1 MKKPKKIK
9 VNIPETISSHIDSE
23 FKKSKEFRKAY
34 IEQIERLELAMKIVK
49 LRKRRN
55 LTQAQL
61 AKKVNT
67 TQQTISRLEDA
78 SNTEI
83 SVSTLSKI
91 ALALDAKLSIDLSP
105 KKK

>member
-1 MKKPKKIK
+1 MKRKTKRKTI
-9 VNIPETISSHIDSE
+9 VPETVASHIETE
-23 FKKSKEFRKAY
+23 FKKSKDFRKAY
-34 IEQIERLELAMKIVK
+34 CEQIERLELALQISK
-49 LRKRRN
+49 LRK
-55 LTQAQL
+55 LKKMTQAQL
-61 AKKVNT
+61 AKRVKT

-105 KKK
+105 QKK